1 LLRPSRSTSPL
12 PAPSSSSSSSSS
24 RRADR
29 TRQWATTPPSPDD
42 LDAVMGFEPD
52 TLPPRQV
59 KRKMA
64 WPFQRFDAPPLLDG
78 TLACDCGFDP
88 FRIAKS
94 QKELFA
100 LREAE
105 IKHARLAMLAAV
117 GWPASELTHYTI
129 SKVLGLNDLLAD
141 NERAPSVLNGGL
153 QVPSLAPPPPFPP
166 FSPVLLTFVVCL
178 TFSPSPSHA
187 GAPFP
192 STLFLRPLLP
202 RLPSLRSPLWTSL
215 SCRTTTSW
223 WVWARSS
230 PWAPSSSSSTCG
242 DGPACQVPTTTTTT
256 TTTHAPFPTLPRVRL
271 LFLSQSC

>member
-1 LLRPSRSTSPL
+1 MRALVTVALAVSLVSTSLALLCPSRSSSPL
-12 PAPSSSSSSSSS
+12 SLPSSSSSSSSS
-24 RRADR
+24 RRAHLTR
-29 TRQWATTPPSPDD
+29 RRRQWATTPPSPDD

-52 TLPPRQV
+52 TLPPRRT

-153 QVPSLAPPPPFPP
+153 QVPPTHAPPPPFPP
-166 FSPVLLTFVVCL
+166 FSPVLLTFVVFL
-178 TFSPSPSHA
+178 TFSPSHPFSPSPSHA
-187 GAPFP
+187 GAPF
-192 STLFLRPLLP
+192 R
-202 RLPSLRSPLWTSL
+202 
-215 SCRTTTSW
+215 
-223 WVWARSS
+223 AR
-230 PWAPSSSSSTCG
+230 
-242 DGPACQVPTTTTTT
+242 GPPHRARRAHRHRGHGGGADVHPHGEVAAARRQRGRGRG
-256 TTTHAPFPTLPRVRL
+256 HGHGRRRR
-271 LFLSQSC
+271 